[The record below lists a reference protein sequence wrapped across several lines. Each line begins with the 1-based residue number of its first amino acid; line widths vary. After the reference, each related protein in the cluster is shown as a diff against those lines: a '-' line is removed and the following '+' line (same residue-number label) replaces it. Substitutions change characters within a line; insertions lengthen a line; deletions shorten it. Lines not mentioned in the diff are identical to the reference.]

1 MTSIPSSVSH
11 GSFRLVPTPEERFL
25 SWQFQGRLCPKLE
38 AWYVKY
44 NYTLLCLNTMWNCHS
59 VDFPVPYITG
69 LNCNI
74 IFEGLMLEYINCIG
88 PRIRSSDSLHNS
100 SIILD
105 PENSSSLLLP
115 KWNWLSNWLFV
126 SDDTY
131 TLNSSIDSNQKVDES
146 EIQVLRMD

>member
-1 MTSIPSSVSH
+1 MVIWQALHRRYHTVH
-11 GSFRLVPTPEERFL
+11 FAWFL
-25 SWQFQGRLCPKLE
+25 PPKRDFCPDNSKVDILCPKLE

-44 NYTLLCLNTMWNCHS
+44 NYTLLCLNTMWNCHY
-59 VDFPVPYITG
+59 VDLPVPYITG
-69 LNCNI
+69 LNCNT
-74 IFEGLMLEYINCIG
+74 IFE
-88 PRIRSSDSLHNS
+88 DS

-105 PENSSSLLLP
+105 PEKSSSLLLP

-126 SDDTY
+126 SDNTY